1 MAFSVS
7 AVYRTVD
14 VQLSCTST
22 VLYTAL
28 RTPPASSLTAP
39 ETSPHGWAPTGCM
52 RLNPQKTQLARFT
65 TAGEDNN
72 SGALQSQDWSPRLR
86 PVASR
91 NQSQTHSDATGLNGG
106 ERSWICNAPQ
116 ARPAFSVLSAQNVH
130 PEPSVRD
137 LGVITDSRLT
147 QWLTTLQP
155 SANRLLLTASAAES
169 CSVSNV

>member
-1 MAFSVS
+1 MHCCNINKSRRGGFFLVHLVYTAEIFSVIAVYGASAHGPRRSVMAFSVS

-72 SGALQSQDWSPRLR
+72 RSALQSQDWSPRLR

-91 NQSQTHSDATGLNGG
+91 TNHRLILTRPVLKVTTGLGF
-106 ERSWICNAPQ
+106 AT
-116 ARPAFSVLSAQNVH
+116 RP
-130 PEPSVRD
+130 R
-137 LGVITDSRLT
+137 
-147 QWLTTLQP
+147 
-155 SANRLLLTASAAES
+155 
-169 CSVSNV
+169 